1 MRRIDPEVWA
11 GIAMLVVVL
20 GIGALVPIAA
30 PGAVLVPV
38 GAWLAVFAAFVV
50 VTGWLVLGAGF
61 GTVRAYLLLATQV
74 VLVGALVLGAPGA
87 GWLPILLVAVAAVSV
102 YVVPMRVTAVVV
114 VVNVVVV
121 VVAVAVGVR
130 GSFTDAVLSGII
142 YLLIQVA
149 SVGSTFALQRE
160 RRMREQL
167 AAAHVELRAAA
178 VLRDVSTRSDERLR
192 IARELHDV
200 LGHQLTVL
208 ALELETASHQEGE
221 RAREHVLRAKTVA
234 RELLGDVRATVGELR
249 RRAPSLQ
256 DAIES
261 LVERVLAPRVRVL
274 VADDVVVD
282 EEQTVVL
289 VRAAQ
294 EIVTNTIRHAEATA
308 LTIEVVADD
317 DGRVRLVAQD
327 DGRGARRVEPGNG
340 LRGITERVEALGGTV
355 RVDGASGF
363 RVEVTLAGAREG
375 VLPREAVR

>member
-102 YVVPMRVTAVVV
+102 YVVPMHVTAVVV
-114 VVNVVVV
+114 VVNVV

-308 LTIEVVADD
+308 LTIEVVDD

>member
-1 MRRIDPEVWA
+1 MRRTDPEIWA

-20 GIGALVPIAA
+20 GLGALVPAAA
-30 PGAVLVPV
+30 PESLTIPV
-38 GAWLAVFAAFVV
+38 GAWLTAFAAFVA
-50 VTGWLVLGAGF
+50 VTAWLVLGARF
-61 GTVRAYLLLATQV
+61 ATARAYLLLGVQV
-74 VLVGALVLGAPGA
+74 VLVGVLVLTAPGA

-102 YVVPMRVTAVVV
+102 YVVPVRVTAVVV

-121 VVAVAVGVR
+121 AVSAGVR
-130 GSFTDAVLSGII
+130 GSPTDAVLGGAI

-149 SVGSTFALQRE
+149 SVGSTLALRRE
-160 RRMREQL
+160 RTMREQL

-208 ALELETASHQEGE
+208 ALELETASHQDGD
-221 RAREHVLRAKTVA
+221 RAREHVLRAKAVA

-249 RRAPSLQ
+249 RRAPSLEE
-256 DAIES
+256 AIES
-261 LVERVLAPRVRVL
+261 VVERVPTPRVRVR
-274 VADDVVVD
+274 VADDVAVD

-289 VRAAQ
+289 VRAVQ
-294 EIVTNTIRHAEATA
+294 EVVTNTLRHAEATE
-308 LTIEVVADD
+308 LTLDVGLAA

-327 DGRGARRVEPGNG
+327 DGRGAHRVEPGHG
-340 LRGITERVEALGGTV
+340 LQGLAERVEALGGTV

-363 RVEVTLAGAREG
+363 RVEVTLADPPARL
-375 VLPREAVR
+375 LPREVVR